1 MPTEIEQHSSPEE
14 IQDPLLRHRAQRGHG
29 GRSLEFVA
37 VDQGVEMG
45 MLSYEDRS
53 DIALAFVYEIFVLPQ
68 FRERGVAAMLLAHAE
83 AFAVQ
88 QQCQVVRLEPRPLDE
103 VPDLSQ
109 LESWYMRAGYLRS
122 AEYPELME
130 KPLPILGQA

>member
-1 MPTEIEQHSSPEE
+1 MPTEIGQRSSPEE
-14 IQDPLLRHRAQRGHG
+14 IQDPLLRSRAQRGHG

-53 DIALAFVYEIFVLPQ
+53 DTALAFVYEIFVLPQ
-68 FRERGVAAMLLAHAE
+68 FRKRGVAAMLLSYAE
-83 AFAVQ
+83 AFAVR

-103 VPDLSQ
+103 APDLSQ

-130 KPLPILGQA
+130 KPLPIPGQA

>member
-1 MPTEIEQHSSPEE
+1 MPTEIEQRSSPEE
-14 IQDPLLRHRAQRGHG
+14 IQDPLLRYRAKRGHG

-53 DIALAFVYEIFVLPQ
+53 NTVLAFVYEIFVLPQ
-68 FRERGVAAMLLAHAE
+68 FRRRGVAAMLLSYAE
-83 AFAVQ
+83 AFAARQ
-88 QQCQVVRLEPRPLDE
+88 HCQVVRLEPRPLDE
-103 VPDLSQ
+103 APDLSQ

-122 AEYPELME
+122 TEYPALME
-130 KPLPILGQA
+130 KSLPIPGQT

>member
-1 MPTEIEQHSSPEE
+1 MPTQIEQRSSPEE
-14 IQDPLLRHRAQRGHG
+14 VQDPLLRYRAQRGHG

-53 DIALAFVYEIFVLPQ
+53 DAALAFVYEIFVLTQ
-68 FRERGVAAMLLAHAE
+68 FRKKGVATMLLSHAE
-83 AFAVQ
+83 AFAIR

-103 VPDLSQ
+103 APDLSQ
-109 LESWYMRAGYLRS
+109 LESWYARAGYLRS

-130 KPLPILGQA
+130 KSLLISGVA

>member
-1 MPTEIEQHSSPEE
+1 MPTKIGQRSSPEE
-14 IQDPLLRHRAQRGHG
+14 IQDPLLRYRAQRGHG

-53 DIALAFVYEIFVLPQ
+53 DTALAFVYEIFVLPQ
-68 FRERGVAAMLLAHAE
+68 FRKRGVAAMLLSYAE
-83 AFAVQ
+83 AFAVR

-103 VPDLSQ
+103 APDLSQ

-130 KPLPILGQA
+130 KPLPIPGQA

>member
-1 MPTEIEQHSSPEE
+1 MPIKIEQRSSPED
-14 IQDPLLRHRAQRGHG
+14 IQNPLLRYRAQRGHG
-29 GRSLEFVA
+29 GRSIEFVA
-37 VDQGVEMG
+37 VDHGIEMG

-53 DIALAFVYEIFVLPQ
+53 DTALAFVYEIFVLPQ
-68 FRERGVAAMLLAHAE
+68 FRKRGVAAMLLSYAE
-83 AFAVQ
+83 AFAVR

-103 VPDLSQ
+103 APDLSQ

-130 KPLPILGQA
+130 KPLPIPGQA

>member
-1 MPTEIEQHSSPEE
+1 M
-14 IQDPLLRHRAQRGHG
+14 
-29 GRSLEFVA
+29 
-37 VDQGVEMG
+37 DQNVEMG

-68 FRERGVAAMLLAHAE
+68 FRERGVAAMLL
-83 AFAVQ
+83 
-88 QQCQVVRLEPRPLDE
+88 
-103 VPDLSQ
+103 SQ